1 MGVCWA
7 LRRLYSSSHS
17 QHSLDRTSP
26 LSLLS
31 HFSLPS
37 LSLRSSTPTE
47 AAWAPHDVQ
56 ANFTSTGNL
65 TLTNATNVNAPGT
78 TASGISGEVTG
89 AAGTAGT
96 TGVDAGPRDDRYYL
110 GMYGGT
116 LLLGLVIMLI
126 GASMAAQVRVR
137 TARALHDGMLKKVLR
152 APISFYDVTP
162 LGRVL
167 NRFSKDQNNVD
178 IQLSMMLMWAV
189 CVINFCLSSF
199 LAIVISASGIG
210 LVVVVPA
217 LGLYYLILRY
227 VRVVHI
233 HTYTRTLVAATVLQC
248 RYSCFNI
255 PI

>member
-1 MGVCWA
+1 M
-7 LRRLYSSSHS
+7 
-17 QHSLDRTSP
+17 TS
-26 LSLLS
+26 
-31 HFSLPS
+31 
-37 LSLRSSTPTE
+37 
-47 AAWAPHDVQ
+47 Q
-56 ANFTSTGNL
+56 ANFTSTG
-65 TLTNATNVNAPGT
+65 TLTGNATNVTLTTLPIHPAAPGT
-78 TASGISGEVTG
+78 TAVAGISGEVTEAAG
-89 AAGTAGT
+89 AA
-96 TGVDAGPRDDRYYL
+96 GVDAGLRDDRYYL

-189 CVINFCLSSF
+189 CVTNFCLSSF
-199 LAIVISASGIG
+199 LAIVISTSGIG
-210 LVVVVPA
+210 LVVVIPA

-227 VRVVHI
+227 VRLRLFRCPYLSRIPTGIFLILCILWARACCSVV
-233 HTYTRTLVAATVLQC
+233 VFK
-248 RYSCFNI
+248 YSSSNHLKCACCVSLH
-255 PI
+255 

>member
-1 MGVCWA
+1 M
-7 LRRLYSSSHS
+7 
-17 QHSLDRTSP
+17 TSK
-26 LSLLS
+26 
-31 HFSLPS
+31 
-37 LSLRSSTPTE
+37 
-47 AAWAPHDVQ
+47 

-65 TLTNATNVNAPGT
+65 TLTKATNVNAPGT

-89 AAGTAGT
+89 AAGAAGAA
-96 TGVDAGPRDDRYYL
+96 GVDAGPRDDRYYL

-199 LAIVISASGIG
+199 LAIVISTSGIG